1 MTLHPAQDESV
12 ANYCLTRLLMRGLK
26 TRILGERPEHSV
38 SSDGSS
44 DKGRLFL
51 LTAQV
56 RKNPT
61 CPVNVITVTSAA
73 TPEEEVPFVR
83 D

>member
-26 TRILGERPEHSV
+26 TRIFGERPEHSV

-61 CPVNVITVTSAA
+61 CHQCCNTGGGGAVCQRLN
-73 TPEEEVPFVR
+73 
-83 D
+83 